1 MKGGI
6 NGITDAIKQ
15 VRGGLP
21 EKHASQQFEDLIRA
35 CKDSGKKGT
44 ITLTVTVEPHGKDN
58 TEMYLYVKSKTT
70 LPTNPDLHEPG
81 IFFTTRNGTLVRD
94 DPNQQDL
101 GLRGIGGGDGEEEAS
116 NTGDNI
122 KKFG

>member
-6 NGITDAIKQ
+6 NGITDAINQ

-21 EKHASQQFEDLIRA
+21 AKHASQQFEDLIRA

-58 TEMYLYVKSKTT
+58 KEMYLYVKSQTK
-70 LPTNPDLHEPG
+70 LPTNPDLNEPG
-81 IFFTTRNGTLVRD
+81 IFFTTRSGQLVRD
-94 DPNQQDL
+94 DPDQTTL
-101 GLRGIGGGDGEEEAS
+101 GLRDITGGGDGEEEA
-116 NTGDNI
+116 NNGDR
-122 KKFG
+122 KFG